1 MSISDSF
8 ADVRYMLQDPEG
20 GETPRMEVKDEDA
33 FNYTHIG
40 LRIM

>member
-1 MSISDSF
+1 
-8 ADVRYMLQDPEG
+8 MLQDPEG

-40 LRIM
+40 LRIMQRV